1 MNGQG
6 KSLKGKMVETIK
18 VDMTVDR
25 IKSKS
30 KEDRA
35 FALKLNNYFCPMTPI
50 FLGSYN
56 VSKSYMRQ
64 VIGFYR
70 PDFRFEAAND
80 ITLVLKLA

>member
-1 MNGQG
+1 MYGAGSYQ
-6 KSLKGKMVETIK
+6 LR
-18 VDMTVDR
+18 TV
-25 IKSKS
+25 I
-30 KEDRA
+30 E
-35 FALKLNNYFCPMTPI
+35 NPI

>member
-1 MNGQG
+1 
-6 KSLKGKMVETIK
+6 MVETIK
-18 VDMTVDR
+18 VDTTVDR

-35 FALKLNNYFCPMTPI
+35 FALKLNNHFCPMTPI

>member
-1 MNGQG
+1 MIEN
-6 KSLKGKMVETIK
+6 
-18 VDMTVDR
+18 
-25 IKSKS
+25 
-30 KEDRA
+30 
-35 FALKLNNYFCPMTPI
+35 PI